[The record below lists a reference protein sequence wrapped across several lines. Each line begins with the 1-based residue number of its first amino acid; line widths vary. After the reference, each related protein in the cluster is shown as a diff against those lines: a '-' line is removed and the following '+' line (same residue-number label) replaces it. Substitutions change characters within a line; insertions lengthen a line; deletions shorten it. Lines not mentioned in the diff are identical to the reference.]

1 MRYENG
7 MRYDALTI
15 DSQTVFHSG
24 FRFESG
30 LLAQLQQFKDGQT
43 RFVLSRV
50 VVRELLKHLTI
61 KTEEAH
67 QALLSSLKKAKEY
80 GLAAEEPELGGIDP
94 TTTARARLEAFIA
107 ETGATIVD
115 YDAVAITEIMD
126 RYFKATPPF
135 ASSGKKKNEFPDAVA
150 LLSLEAWAAANDK
163 QILAA
168 TNDADWAAF
177 AKASQHI
184 DVVDDLADALAMLQ
198 SGIDEA
204 DKIISDLLQ
213 EIDREGSALRG
224 EFERLLD
231 QATPGY
237 VAYAEAESYHHVE
250 PDQVDLVY
258 KGFRFNGEP
267 GDRAFEVVQAR
278 KDYLVAQVEITVL
291 VRAEGT
297 FTFSIWDSIDK
308 EYVSLG
314 ASQAHTDAELEAF
327 VLISFERDGGG
338 PWEIVDVELLQDWD
352 TIDFGYIEP
361 DYSREWEA

>member
-1 MRYENG
+1 MA
-7 MRYDALTI
+7 D
-15 DSQTVFHSG
+15 
-24 FRFESG
+24 
-30 LLAQLQQFKDGQT
+30 
-43 RFVLSRV
+43 FVLGVDLDGVCADHATAFRRV
-50 VVRELLKHLTI
+50 VASDRGV
-61 KTEEAH
+61 EESTLPN
-67 QALLSSLKKAKEY
+67 QQSWDFVEW
-80 GLAAEEPELGGIDP
+80 GLD
-94 TTTARARLEAFIA
+94 
-107 ETGATIVD
+107 
-115 YDAVAITEIMD
+115 
-126 RYFKATPPF
+126 
-135 ASSGKKKNEFPDAVA
+135 
-150 LLSLEAWAAANDK
+150 
-163 QILAA
+163 
-168 TNDADWAAF
+168 
-177 AKASQHI
+177 
-184 DVVDDLADALAMLQ
+184 
-198 SGIDEA
+198 
-204 DKIISDLLQ
+204 
-213 EIDREGSALRG
+213 RG

-237 VAYAEAESYHHVE
+237 VAYAEAESYQHVE

-327 VLISFERDGGG
+327 VLISFERDGDG